1 MRDWKKLQPALNLAR
16 QNLGRNVALAE
27 LAAITEQSLHVHR
40 TLRVALGETPK
51 QFTLRLR
58 IDHAAAALVG
68 SRASILEIALEQF
81 RNWRRPKRSAF
92 SWFSPKENQT
102 SRSLPC
108 HRNCETALKCGFESH
123 EAFCRAFRRRF
134 GLSPSAYRKRGLIG
148 LSARSHADLVDE
160 IGPCVGLYHAGL
172 GERRSEEFMEY
183 KITRQELAAQ
193 PVLVVRRRV
202 RRAEIAATIGA
213 ALPKVFLHAQQR
225 GLAIAGY
232 PITRYLETSVGLV
245 TLEIGM
251 RVTAHSG
258 DWTVA
263 DGQGE
268 VLAETLPAGSAAA
281 TIHFGPYDQLQDAY
295 AAVEEWTAANGFRQN
310 GAPWEAYLNDPA
322 DHPNPEDWKTGIY
335 WPFR

>member
-27 LAAITEQSLHVHR
+27 LAAITEQSLFHVHR

-58 IDHAAAALVG
+58 IDHAAAALVS
-68 SRASILEIALEQF
+68 SRASILDIALE
-81 RNWRRPKRSAF
+81 
-92 SWFSPKENQT
+92 
-102 SRSLPC
+102 
-108 HRNCETALKCGFESH
+108 CGFESH

-134 GLSPSAYRKRGLIG
+134 GLNPSAYRKRGLVG
-148 LSARSHADLVDE
+148 PSARSHADLVDE

-172 GERRSEEFMEY
+172 GERRSEESMEY

-225 GLAIAGY
+225 GLGIAGY
-232 PITRYLETSVGLV
+232 PITRYRETSVGLV
-245 TLEIGM
+245 TLETGM

-281 TIHFGPYDQLQDAY
+281 TIHFGPYDHLQDAY
-295 AAVEEWTAANGFRQN
+295 AAVEEWIAANGFRQN

-322 DHPNPEDWKTGIY
+322 DNPNPQDWKTEIY
-335 WPFR
+335 WPFH

>member
-1 MRDWKKLQPALNLAR
+1 MRDWKKLQPALNFAR
-16 QNLGRNVALAE
+16 QNLGKNVALAE
-27 LAAITEQSLHVHR
+27 LAANTEQSVFHAHR

-58 IDHAAAALVG
+58 IDHAAAALVS
-68 SRASILEIALEQF
+68 SRTSILDIALE
-81 RNWRRPKRSAF
+81 
-92 SWFSPKENQT
+92 
-102 SRSLPC
+102 
-108 HRNCETALKCGFESH
+108 CGFESH

-148 LSARSHADLVDE
+148 PSTRSHADLVDK
-160 IGPCVGLYHAGL
+160 IGPCVGLYHVGL
-172 GERRSEEFMEY
+172 GERRSEESMEY
-183 KITRQELAAQ
+183 KVTRQELAAQ

-202 RRAEIAATIGA
+202 RRGEIAATIGA

-232 PITRYLETSVGLV
+232 PITRYLETSVGLI
-245 TLEIGM
+245 TLETGM

-295 AAVEEWTAANGFRQN
+295 AAVEEWIAANGFRQN

-322 DHPNPEDWKTGIY
+322 DHPNPQDWKTDVY
-335 WPFR
+335 WPFQA

>member
-1 MRDWKKLQPALNLAR
+1 MRDWKKLQPALNFAKH
-16 QNLGRNVALAE
+16 NLGKNVALAD
-27 LAAITEQSLHVHR
+27 LAANTGQSLFHAHR

-58 IDHAAAALVG
+58 IDHAAAALVN
-68 SRASILEIALEQF
+68 SRASILDIALE
-81 RNWRRPKRSAF
+81 
-92 SWFSPKENQT
+92 
-102 SRSLPC
+102 
-108 HRNCETALKCGFESH
+108 CGFESH

-148 LSARSHADLVDE
+148 PSTRSHADLVDE
-160 IGPCVGLYHAGL
+160 IGPCVGLYHLGL
-172 GERRSEEFMEY
+172 GERRSEESMEY
-183 KITRQELAAQ
+183 EITRQELAAQ
-193 PVLVVRRRV
+193 PVLVVRRQV

-232 PITRYLETSVGLV
+232 PITRYVETSVGLI
-245 TLEIGM
+245 TFETGM
-251 RVTAHSG
+251 RVAAHGG

-263 DGQGE
+263 HGQGE
-268 VLAETLPAGSAAA
+268 VLAETLPAGPAAT

-295 AAVEEWTAANGFRQN
+295 AAVEEWIVANGFRQN

-322 DHPNPEDWKTGIY
+322 DHPNPQDWKTAVY
-335 WPFR
+335 WPFQD

>member
-27 LAAITEQSLHVHR
+27 LAAITEQSLFHAHR

-68 SRASILEIALEQF
+68 SRASILDIALE
-81 RNWRRPKRSAF
+81 
-92 SWFSPKENQT
+92 
-102 SRSLPC
+102 
-108 HRNCETALKCGFESH
+108 CGFESH

-134 GLSPSAYRKRGLIG
+134 GLSPSAYRKRGLVG
-148 LSARSHADLVDE
+148 PSARSHPDLVDE

-172 GERRSEEFMEY
+172 GERRSEESMEY

-232 PITRYLETSVGLV
+232 PITRYLEPSVGLV
-245 TLEIGM
+245 TLETGM

-295 AAVEEWTAANGFRQN
+295 AAVEEWIAANGFRQN

-322 DHPNPEDWKTGIY
+322 DHPNPQDWKTGIY

>member
-1 MRDWKKLQPALNLAR
+1 MRDWKKLQPALNFAR
-16 QNLGRNVALAE
+16 QNLGKNVALAE
-27 LAAITEQSLHVHR
+27 LAANTKQSLFHAHR
-40 TLRVALGETPK
+40 TLRAALGETPK

-58 IDHAAAALVG
+58 IDHAAAALVS
-68 SRASILEIALEQF
+68 SRASILDIALE
-81 RNWRRPKRSAF
+81 
-92 SWFSPKENQT
+92 
-102 SRSLPC
+102 
-108 HRNCETALKCGFESH
+108 CGFESH

-148 LSARSHADLVDE
+148 PSTRSHADLVDE
-160 IGPCVGLYHAGL
+160 IGPCVGVYHVGL
-172 GERRSEEFMEY
+172 GERRSAESMEY

-202 RRAEIAATIGA
+202 RRAEVAATIGA

-245 TLEIGM
+245 TFETGM

-258 DWTVA
+258 DWTVT

-268 VLAETLPAGSAAA
+268 VLGETLPGGPAAA

-295 AAVEEWTAANGFRQN
+295 AAVEEWIVANGFRPN

-322 DHPNPEDWKTGIY
+322 DYPNPQDWKTEVY
-335 WPFR
+335 WPFQD